1 MSRIK
6 EGDLFFSR
14 VKDFLFIFLKKH
26 EMRSD
31 NTVIAYQQ
39 GLNSFRRYLTGELGI
54 KIRKATFDVVTPD
67 VVRGFLV
74 WLTDSEGLS
83 VNTRNLRLTCIK
95 VYMGYCAEKDVS
107 LIPLFVAIGAIKHIK
122 THGKKGNWLSQHAV
136 QTLLAA
142 PPKTKRGIR
151 DRFLMA
157 FLYSTGARISEAL
170 GVRLGDLELA
180 AKEPFVRLTGK
191 GGKQRCV
198 PLLDAAIGG
207 LEAYMRLYHVESS
220 RDEPLFYTVIRGER
234 GSMSVSNAERI
245 LRKHGAAA
253 RASCPEIPANVHPH
267 LLRHSYAAHLYRKGI
282 SLPVIAK
289 LLDHESLQTTEI
301 YAETDAGII
310 SDAIHESIAGDG
322 SVEKKWKG
330 ADEEVLAML
339 YGLI

>member
-6 EGDLFFSR
+6 EEDLFFSR

-39 GLNSFRRYLTGELGI
+39 GLNSFRRYLAGELGI
-54 KIRKATFDVVTPD
+54 KIQKTTFMLVTPD

-83 VNTRNLRLTCIK
+83 VNTRNLRLSCIK
-95 VYMGYCAEKDVS
+95 SYLGYCSEKDVS
-107 LIPLFVAIGAIKHIK
+107 LIPLFVAINAIKHIK
-122 THGKKGNWLSQHAV
+122 TREKKGNWLSQPAV
-136 QTLLAA
+136 QALLAA

-170 GVRLGDLELA
+170 GVRLSDLELT

-198 PLLDAAIGG
+198 PLLEAAIEG
-207 LEAYMRLYHVESS
+207 LEAYTRLYHEDSS
-220 RDEPLFYTVIRGER
+220 RDEPLFYTVIRGKR
-234 GSMSVSNAERI
+234 DSMSVSNAERI
-245 LRKHGAAA
+245 LKKHGEAA
-253 RASCPEIPANVHPH
+253 RASCPEIPANLHPH

-289 LLDHESLQTTEI
+289 LLDHESLQTTEV
-301 YAETDAGII
+301 YAETDAEMI
-310 SDAIHESIAGDG
+310 SDAIHDSFRGEETM
-322 SVEKKWKG
+322 EKKWKG
-330 ADEEVLAML
+330 VDEEVMAKLF
-339 YGLI
+339 GLI